1 MNLPFFLAK
10 KYFFS
15 RRKRGFIDFISL
27 LSMLGVCVGTASLVI
42 ILSVFNGL
50 EDLNRQIFKTVDP
63 DLKISSHDGQPL
75 RLSPQL
81 KQKIAE
87 TPGVKYMT
95 PVIEENALARYG
107 GAQMVV
113 LLRGVD
119 ATFQQFSS
127 LAKATVQGIL
137 LTEEKGY
144 SFAFIGGGV
153 YRGLNVN
160 MADFR
165 LPLEIWYPKNQKLNV
180 LDPESNIQEVSITV
194 SGVFTIEQRYDNL
207 IYLPIQV
214 VDSLTQKKGKYSY
227 IELYATENST
237 PENLKEALQ
246 RVVGNQ
252 LKIQTRDEQNEALF
266 RAIRIEKLFIFLALL
281 FIIGIAS
288 FNIFFSLT
296 MLVIDKQEDIRT
308 LRAIGAPNSLI
319 FQTFLREGILIT
331 WIGGALGILVG
342 LVICWIQLEYGLV
355 GMGMASALIDQYPVI
370 IVWSDILLIILGISL
385 IGVIVSVFPARKAL
399 TMMQNKSV
407 PVSNF

>member
-10 KYFFS
+10 KYYFS

-27 LSMLGVCVGTASLVI
+27 LSMLGVCVGTAALVI

-50 EDLNRQIFKTVDP
+50 EDLNRQIFKTIDP
-63 DLKISSHDGQPL
+63 DLKISSLDGRPF
-75 RLSPQL
+75 RLSEQSVQAL
-81 KQKIAE
+81 TSTK
-87 TPGVKYMT
+87 GVRYIT

-119 ATFQQFSS
+119 ASFQQNSS

-160 MADFR
+160 IADFQ
-165 LPLEIWYPKNQKLNV
+165 LPLEIWYPKNQKINV

-207 IYLPIQV
+207 VYLPIQV
-214 VDSLTQKKGKYSY
+214 VDSLTEKKGKHSY
-227 IELYATENST
+227 VEVYVTEDTT
-237 PENLKEALQ
+237 PENVKKILQ
-246 RVVGNQ
+246 SDLGKQ

-266 RAIRIEKLFIFLALL
+266 RAIRIEKLFIFLSLL
-281 FIIGIAS
+281 LIIGIAS

-308 LRAIGAPNSLI
+308 LRAIGAPSRLV

-331 WIGGALGILVG
+331 WIGGFLGILLG
-342 LVICWIQLEYGLV
+342 LLICWIQLQYGLV
-355 GMGMASALIDQYPVI
+355 GMGMASAIIDQYPVI
-370 IVWSDILLIILGISL
+370 IVWSDILFIVLGISL
-385 IGVIVSVFPARKAL
+385 IGVIVSVFPARKAVS
-399 TMMQNKSV
+399 MMQTKQV
-407 PVSNF
+407 PVS

>member
-27 LSMLGVCVGTASLVI
+27 LSMLGVCVGTAALVI

-50 EDLNRQIFKTVDP
+50 EDLNRQIFKTIDP
-63 DLKISSHDGQPL
+63 DLKISSLDGRPF
-75 RLSPQL
+75 RLSEQSVQAL
-81 KQKIAE
+81 TSTK
-87 TPGVKYMT
+87 GVRYIT

-119 ATFQQFSS
+119 ASFQQNSS

-160 MADFR
+160 IADFQ
-165 LPLEIWYPKNQKLNV
+165 LPLEIWYPKNQKIKV

-207 IYLPIQV
+207 VYLPIQV
-214 VDSLTQKKGKYSY
+214 VDSLTEKKGKHSY
-227 IELYATENST
+227 VEVYVTENTT
-237 PENLKEALQ
+237 PENVKKILQ
-246 RVVGNQ
+246 SDLGKQ

-266 RAIRIEKLFIFLALL
+266 RAIRIEKLFIFLSLL

-308 LRAIGAPNSLI
+308 LRAIGAPSRLV

-331 WIGGALGILVG
+331 WIGGFLGILLG
-342 LVICWIQLEYGLV
+342 LLICWIQLQYGLV
-355 GMGMASALIDQYPVI
+355 GMGMASAIIDQYPVI
-370 IVWSDILLIILGISL
+370 IVWSDILFIVLGISL
-385 IGVIVSVFPARKAL
+385 IGVIVSVFPARKAVS
-399 TMMQNKSV
+399 MMQTKQV
-407 PVSNF
+407 PVS

>member
-27 LSMLGVCVGTASLVI
+27 LSMLGVCVGTAALVI

-50 EDLNRQIFKTVDP
+50 EDLNRQIFKTIDP
-63 DLKISSHDGQPL
+63 DLKISSSDGRPF
-75 RLSPQL
+75 RLSEQAVL
-81 KQKIAE
+81 SLRAAQ
-87 TPGVKYMT
+87 GVRYIT

-119 ATFQQFSS
+119 SSFQQNSS

-160 MADFR
+160 VADFR
-165 LPLEIWYPKNQKLNV
+165 LPLEIWYPKNQKINV
-180 LDPESNIQEVSITV
+180 LDPESNIQEVSIAV

-207 IYLPIQV
+207 VYLPIHV
-214 VDSLTQKKGKYSY
+214 VDSLTEKKGNYSY
-227 IELYATENST
+227 LEVYASDGTSHED
-237 PENLKEALQ
+237 LKASLGKIL
-246 RVVGNQ
+246 GNQ

-296 MLVIDKQEDIRT
+296 MLVIDKQEDILT
-308 LRAIGAPNSLI
+308 LRAIGAPSRLI
-319 FQTFLREGILIT
+319 FQTFLQEGILIT
-331 WIGGALGILVG
+331 WIGGILGVLLG
-342 LVICWIQLEYGLV
+342 LIICWIQLQYGLV
-355 GMGMASALIDQYPVI
+355 GMGMASAIVDQYPVI
-370 IVWSDILLIILGISL
+370 IVWTDIFFIGLGISF
-385 IGVIVSVFPARKAL
+385 IGILVSIFPAKKAVSML
-399 TMMQNKSV
+399 HKKNV
-407 PVSNF
+407 PIV

>member
-27 LSMLGVCVGTASLVI
+27 LSMLGVCVGTAALVI

-50 EDLNRQIFKTVDP
+50 EDLNRQIFKTIDP
-63 DLKISSHDGQPL
+63 DLKIVSRDGRPFQI
-75 RLSPQL
+75 STQVE
-81 KQKIAE
+81 KKIAE
-87 TPGVKYMT
+87 TKGVKYMT

-119 ATFQQFSS
+119 STFQQFSS
-127 LAKATVQGIL
+127 LAKATVQGVL

-160 MADFR
+160 IADFG
-165 LPLEIWYPKNQKLNV
+165 LPLEIWYPKNQKLNA
-180 LDPESNIQEVSITV
+180 LNPESNIQEISVTV

-207 IYLPIQV
+207 VYLPIHV
-214 VDSLTQKKGKYSY
+214 VDNLTEKKGNYSY
-227 IELYATENST
+227 FEVYAAEGISH
-237 PENLKEALQ
+237 ENLKKSIQ
-246 RVVGNQ
+246 NITGNQ
-252 LKIQTRDEQNEALF
+252 LIIQTRDEQNEALF
-266 RAIRIEKLFIFLALL
+266 RAIRIEKLFIFLSLL

-296 MLVIDKQEDIRT
+296 MLVIDNQEDIRT
-308 LRAIGAPNSLI
+308 LRAIGAPSRLI
-319 FQTFLREGILIT
+319 FQTFLKEGVLIT
-331 WIGGALGILVG
+331 WIGGVLGILLG
-342 LVICWIQLEYGLV
+342 LTVCWIQLQYGLV
-355 GMGMASALIDQYPVI
+355 GMGMASAIVDQYPVI
-370 IVWSDILLIILGISL
+370 IVWTDILLIALGISL
-385 IGVIVSVFPARKAL
+385 IGILVSIFPANKAVSML
-399 TMMQNKSV
+399 HKKNV
-407 PVSNF
+407 PIV